1 MSTPGARLFARLV
14 DTRSALLVIVATAV
28 WLAATAG
35 VRPLMLPDEGRYVG
49 IAWEM
54 LTSGDWLVPRL
65 DGLPFFH
72 KPPLF
77 YWLTSLSLGLFG
89 SHQLAARMASLL
101 AATLAAG
108 GMYLFARRYR
118 GSQVAT
124 IAVVVLL
131 TQPIFYAAAQF
142 ANLDMLVAGLISLA
156 ILSGADALLRLEK
169 GNPYHAALARTYGFT
184 ALGILAKGLI
194 GIVLPAGVLLLWLLW
209 RRSWRFLP
217 AMLWP
222 SGCLLLLLI
231 ALPWFFWM
239 QHLYPGFFDYFVVY
253 HHFQRFSETGF
264 NNQVAF
270 WFYIPVILL
279 CALPWS
285 PWFARVFSKTCWTNK
300 DASGLRSLMAIW
312 LGVIVVFFSLPSSK
326 LVGYILPAI
335 PPFAYLIAESLSI
348 WFDRN
353 RAQAQR
359 WYAGT
364 LAVAVV
370 ACPALVV
377 GVALADKVSAKPLA
391 ATAAVIFE
399 PQDQLLMVDEYQ
411 YDLPFYLQSRQP
423 AWVVSDWNNPEIPR
437 RDNWRKE
444 LADAGKF
451 ESASRQAVL
460 LSSAQLGE
468 QLCRPDARVLWIWGR
483 AQATAFLPW
492 LTEQPPFGTSG
503 KHVLWRLTP
512 ETLSRLPLC
521 SGKPRNG

>member
-1 MSTPGARLFARLV
+1 VPTPCCVWKKATPTTPPWPGA
-14 DTRSALLVIVATAV
+14 
-28 WLAATAG
+28 
-35 VRPLMLPDEGRYVG
+35 
-49 IAWEM
+49 
-54 LTSGDWLVPRL
+54 
-65 DGLPFFH
+65 
-72 KPPLF
+72 
-77 YWLTSLSLGLFG
+77 
-89 SHQLAARMASLL
+89 
-101 AATLAAG
+101 
-108 GMYLFARRYR
+108 
-118 GSQVAT
+118 
-124 IAVVVLL
+124 
-131 TQPIFYAAAQF
+131 
-142 ANLDMLVAGLISLA
+142 
-156 ILSGADALLRLEK
+156 
-169 GNPYHAALARTYGFT
+169 YGFT

-217 AMLWP
+217 TMLWP

-285 PWFARVFSKTCWTNK
+285 PWFARVFSKTCWTDK
-300 DASGLRSLMAIW
+300 DPSGLRSLMAIW

-348 WFDRN
+348 WLDRN
-353 RAQAQR
+353 RVQAQR

-391 ATAAVIFE
+391 ATAAIIFQ

-423 AWVVSDWNNPEIPR
+423 AWVVSDWNNPEIPPARQLAQGTR
-437 RDNWRKE
+437 RRRKIRE
-444 LADAGKF
+444 RQPAGGTTEQRTARRATLPSGRARAVDMGPRTGHRIPAVADRAAAFRDQRKTRVVAPDAGNAQQA
-451 ESASRQAVL
+451 SAL
-460 LSSAQLGE
+460 LRKAQKRLNTKVNT
-468 QLCRPDARVLWIWGR
+468 AM
-483 AQATAFLPW
+483 ATRM
-492 LTEQPPFGTSG
+492 PPNS
-503 KHVLWRLTP
+503 K
-512 ETLSRLPLC
+512 S
-521 SGKPRNG
+521 

>member
-1 MSTPGARLFARLV
+1 VSTPGARLFARLV

-89 SHQLAARMASLL
+89 SHQLAARVASLL

-169 GNPYHAALARTYGFT
+169 GNPYHAALARAYGFT

-217 AMLWP
+217 TMLWP

-285 PWFARVFSKTCWTNK
+285 PWFARVFIKPCWTDK

-312 LGVIVVFFSLPSSK
+312 LGVIVASSSLCPVQNWS
-326 LVGYILPAI
+326 AI
-335 PPFAYLIAESLSI
+335 S
-348 WFDRN
+348 
-353 RAQAQR
+353 
-359 WYAGT
+359 
-364 LAVAVV
+364 
-370 ACPALVV
+370 C
-377 GVALADKVSAKPLA
+377 
-391 ATAAVIFE
+391 
-399 PQDQLLMVDEYQ
+399 
-411 YDLPFYLQSRQP
+411 
-423 AWVVSDWNNPEIPR
+423 R
-437 RDNWRKE
+437 RFR
-444 LADAGKF
+444 
-451 ESASRQAVL
+451 
-460 LSSAQLGE
+460 
-468 QLCRPDARVLWIWGR
+468 
-483 AQATAFLPW
+483 
-492 LTEQPPFGTSG
+492 
-503 KHVLWRLTP
+503 
-512 ETLSRLPLC
+512 RLPT
-521 SGKPRNG
+521 